1 MKVIEKI
8 YNFISHSKKGKV
20 IIKSEKGLPT
30 FKSCGVVLA
39 DCGIGGGCNFQSFM
53 PPIPDLPTETETEEE
68 TEEDSIVI
76 KNCDKLKETILSLD
90 GIGHILFG
98 KAFSKKNHNC
108 ESLEIRFNPNK
119 FYLSTLLKI
128 YLNFSGEK
136 EIFFN
141 NKIQKNKI
149 LNLIEN
155 KIPVS
160 ELDHFEL

>member
-30 FKSCGVVLA
+30 FKSCSVVLV

-53 PPIPDLPTETETEEE
+53 PPIPGLPPEEETEEE
-68 TEEDSIVI
+68 TEDSIVI
-76 KNCDKLKETILSLD
+76 KNCDKLKEAILNLD

-108 ESLEIRFNPNK
+108 ESLEIRFNTNK
-119 FYLSTLLKI
+119 FDLSTLLKI

-141 NKIQKNKI
+141 NQIQKSKI
-149 LNLIEN
+149 LNLVKN
-155 KIPVS
+155 KIPVH